1 VRHGQRPGQGDERA
15 LAGHVRQQ
23 VCGGRGPDGVGD
35 HEDDPAEAAGGHAG
49 HEGLGE
55 QQGGLHVDRLHP
67 APDGQIQAGQ
77 VGPVERGRRVD
88 QHVAAAGLVQHPLRR
103 RPDLLLVGEVHGN
116 VARSVQDEDLVARC
130 GQGRRDATA
139 DGPGA
144 AGDHRHPADRRGH
157 APARHAASVPA
168 IRPNTMAS
176 VSPPPCSIRCP
187 QTWLT
192 APAA

>member
-1 VRHGQRPGQGDERA
+1 MIRPKPRA
-15 LAGHVRQQ
+15 
-23 VCGGRGPDGVGD
+23 
-35 HEDDPAEAAGGHAG
+35 GHAG

-88 QHVAAAGLVQHPLRR
+88 QHVTAAGLVQHPLRC

-116 VARSVQDEDLVARC
+116 VARSVQDEDPMARC

-144 AGDHRHPADRRGH
+144 RQAGAVTPWPGMSPRSPRSGRTPWRR
-157 APARHAASVPA
+157 
-168 IRPNTMAS
+168 
-176 VSPPPCSIRCP
+176 
-187 QTWLT
+187 
-192 APAA
+192 